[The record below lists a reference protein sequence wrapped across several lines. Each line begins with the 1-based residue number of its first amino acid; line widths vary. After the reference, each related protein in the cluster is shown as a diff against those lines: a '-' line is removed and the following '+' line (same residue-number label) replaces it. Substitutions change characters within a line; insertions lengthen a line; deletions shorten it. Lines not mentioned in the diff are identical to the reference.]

1 MERNTV
7 DKEAFLCNIACGSN
21 SRDVVRRI
29 AFWRKAW
36 SQRWQKWWNSMH
48 CTDSWGCNWQTKKI
62 KKKIVIELTRHFA
75 ASAQKRAKK
84 VEKLVGLLLSSFCLH
99 YLNWAASLRF
109 RRSWPDCITSCTLN
123 YQNNCWQGLSVG
135 LFVWFYCVMYVLAV
149 HVCVCMCMHDFVPF
163 GERDESDLNKWK
175 HKPTEQMKTQTDR
188 TNENTRAR

>member
-1 MERNTV
+1 MLHCTFNTNLGAITSFFYLTQEKWTPAMERNTV

-84 VEKLVGLLLSSFCLH
+84 VEKLVGLLLSSFCRCSHPCFKLLLH
-99 YLNWAASLRF
+99 TTCPQLHA
-109 RRSWPDCITSCTLN
+109 ICTTIYPGNVRL
-123 YQNNCWQGLSVG
+123 W
-135 LFVWFYCVMYVLAV
+135 
-149 HVCVCMCMHDFVPF
+149 VP
-163 GERDESDLNKWK
+163 
-175 HKPTEQMKTQTDR
+175 Q
-188 TNENTRAR
+188 